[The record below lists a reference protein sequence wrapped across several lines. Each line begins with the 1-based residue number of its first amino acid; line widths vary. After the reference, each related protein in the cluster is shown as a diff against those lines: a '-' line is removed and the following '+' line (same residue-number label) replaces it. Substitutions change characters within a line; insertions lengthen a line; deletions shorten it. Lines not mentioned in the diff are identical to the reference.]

1 MIIRV
6 AHLYYDLM
14 NLYGEIGNLKV
25 IEYQLKKQKIN
36 VIIDKLSLNDKIE
49 FEKYDLIYM
58 GSGTKKSTLL
68 VLEDLKK
75 YKQQVKEYI
84 ENNKFMLV
92 TGNSINV
99 FSKKIGDTEALNI
112 FDFNIS
118 YSNTRLVGDVILDN
132 IIGFQNR
139 DTLIENNN
147 NPIFNNSEIG
157 IHYKNFYGT
166 YIIGPLL
173 IRNPNFSQKFI
184 KNLIISKKNDFKF
197 RKFDFEIDKK
207 ASKSYVETYYN

>member
-118 YSNTRLVGDVILDN
+118 YSNARLVGDVILDN

-157 IHYKNFYGT
+157 IHYKNFYAT

>member
-1 MIIRV
+1 MTIRV

-49 FEKYDLIYM
+49 FEKYDLIYI

-84 ENNKFMLV
+84 ENNKFMIV

-118 YSNTRLVGDVILDN
+118 YSNARLVGDVILDN

-207 ASKSYVETYYN
+207 ASKSYVEIYYN

>member
-1 MIIRV
+1 MTIRV

-36 VIIDKLSLNDKIE
+36 VTIDKLSLNDKIE

-118 YSNTRLVGDVILDN
+118 YSNARLVGDVILDN

-147 NPIFNNSEIG
+147 NPIFNNLEIG

>member
-1 MIIRV
+1 MTIRV

-118 YSNTRLVGDVILDN
+118 YSNARLVGDVILDN

-147 NPIFNNSEIG
+147 NPIFNNLEIG

>member
-1 MIIRV
+1 MTIRV

-36 VIIDKLSLNDKIE
+36 VTIDKLSLNDKIE

>member
-1 MIIRV
+1 MTIRV

-49 FEKYDLIYM
+49 FEKYDLIYI

-118 YSNTRLVGDVILDN
+118 YSNARLVGDVILDN

-166 YIIGPLL
+166 YIIGTLL

-207 ASKSYVETYYN
+207 ASKSYVEIYYN

>member
-1 MIIRV
+1 MTIRV

-118 YSNTRLVGDVILDN
+118 YSNARLVGDVILDN

-147 NPIFNNSEIG
+147 NPIFNNLEIG

-207 ASKSYVETYYN
+207 ASKSYVEIYYN

>member
-1 MIIRV
+1 MTIRV

-118 YSNTRLVGDVILDN
+118 YSNARLVGDVILDN

-173 IRNPNFSQKFI
+173 IKNPNFSQKFI

>member
-1 MIIRV
+1 MTIRV

-36 VIIDKLSLNDKIE
+36 VIIGRLSLDDKIE

-118 YSNTRLVGDVILDN
+118 YSNARLVGDVILDN

>member
-1 MIIRV
+1 MTIRV

-49 FEKYDLIYM
+49 FEKYDLIYI

-118 YSNTRLVGDVILDN
+118 YSNARLVGDVILDN

-173 IRNPNFSQKFI
+173 IKNPNFSQKFI

>member
-49 FEKYDLIYM
+49 FEKYDLIYI

-207 ASKSYVETYYN
+207 ASKSYVEIYYN

>member
-1 MIIRV
+1 MTIRV

-118 YSNTRLVGDVILDN
+118 YSNARLVGDVILDN

-173 IRNPNFSQKFI
+173 IKNPNFSQKFI
-184 KNLIISKKNDFKF
+184 KSLIISKKNDFKF

>member
-1 MIIRV
+1 MTIRV
-6 AHLYYDLM
+6 AYLYYDLM

-58 GSGTKKSTLL
+58 GSGTKKFTLL

-75 YKQQVKEYI
+75 YKQQIKEYI

>member
-1 MIIRV
+1 MTMRV

-49 FEKYDLIYM
+49 FEKYDLIYI

-112 FDFNIS
+112 FYFNIS
-118 YSNTRLVGDVILDN
+118 YSNARLVGDVILDN

-207 ASKSYVETYYN
+207 ASKSYVEIYYN

>member
-1 MIIRV
+1 MTIRV

-49 FEKYDLIYM
+49 FEKYDLIYI

-75 YKQQVKEYI
+75 YKKQVKEYI

-112 FDFNIS
+112 FDCNIS

-139 DTLIENNN
+139 DTVIENNN
-147 NPIFNNSEIG
+147 NPIFNNSSS
-157 IHYKNFYGT
+157 
-166 YIIGPLL
+166 L
-173 IRNPNFSQKFI
+173 
-184 KNLIISKKNDFKF
+184 
-197 RKFDFEIDKK
+197 
-207 ASKSYVETYYN
+207 

>member
-1 MIIRV
+1 MTIRV

-25 IEYQLKKQKIN
+25 VEYQLKKQKIN

-118 YSNTRLVGDVILDN
+118 YSNARLVGDVILDN

-147 NPIFNNSEIG
+147 NPIFNNLEIG

>member
-1 MIIRV
+1 MTIRV

-36 VIIDKLSLNDKIE
+36 VTIDKLSLNDKIE
-49 FEKYDLIYM
+49 FEKYDLIYI

-118 YSNTRLVGDVILDN
+118 YSNARLVGDVILDN

-173 IRNPNFSQKFI
+173 IKNPNFSQKFI

>member
-1 MIIRV
+1 MTIRV

-36 VIIDKLSLNDKIE
+36 VIIDRLSLDDKIE

-118 YSNTRLVGDVILDN
+118 YSNARLVGDVILDN

>member
-1 MIIRV
+1 MTIRV

-36 VIIDKLSLNDKIE
+36 VTIDKLSLNDKIE
-49 FEKYDLIYM
+49 FEKYDLIYI

-118 YSNTRLVGDVILDN
+118 YSNARLVGDVILDN

-173 IRNPNFSQKFI
+173 IRNPNFSQKFT

>member
-1 MIIRV
+1 MTIRV

-49 FEKYDLIYM
+49 FEKYDLIYI

-118 YSNTRLVGDVILDN
+118 YSNARLVGDVILDN

-207 ASKSYVETYYN
+207 ASKSYVEIYYN

>member
-1 MIIRV
+1 MTIRV

-36 VIIDKLSLNDKIE
+36 VIIDRLSLDDKIE

-118 YSNTRLVGDVILDN
+118 YSNARLVGDVILDN

-173 IRNPNFSQKFI
+173 IRNPNFSQKLI
-184 KNLIISKKNDFKF
+184 KSLIISKKNDFKF

>member
-1 MIIRV
+1 MTIRV

-36 VIIDKLSLNDKIE
+36 VTIDKLSLNDKIE
-49 FEKYDLIYM
+49 FEKYDLIYI

-118 YSNTRLVGDVILDN
+118 YSNARLVGDVILDN

-207 ASKSYVETYYN
+207 ASKSYVEIYYN

>member
-1 MIIRV
+1 MTIRV

-49 FEKYDLIYM
+49 FEKYDLIYI

-118 YSNTRLVGDVILDN
+118 YSNARLVGDVILDN

-147 NPIFNNSEIG
+147 NPIFNNLEIG

>member
-1 MIIRV
+1 MTIRV

-84 ENNKFMLV
+84 E
-92 TGNSINV
+92 SI
-99 FSKKIGDTEALNI
+99 T
-112 FDFNIS
+112 
-118 YSNTRLVGDVILDN
+118 
-132 IIGFQNR
+132 
-139 DTLIENNN
+139 
-147 NPIFNNSEIG
+147 
-157 IHYKNFYGT
+157 
-166 YIIGPLL
+166 
-173 IRNPNFSQKFI
+173 
-184 KNLIISKKNDFKF
+184 
-197 RKFDFEIDKK
+197 
-207 ASKSYVETYYN
+207 

>member
-1 MIIRV
+1 MTIRV

-118 YSNTRLVGDVILDN
+118 YSNARLVGDVILDN

>member
-1 MIIRV
+1 MTIRV

-49 FEKYDLIYM
+49 FEKYDLIYI

-118 YSNTRLVGDVILDN
+118 YSNARLVGDVILDN

-139 DTLIENNN
+139 DTLIENNS

-207 ASKSYVETYYN
+207 ASKSYVEIYYN

>member
-1 MIIRV
+1 MTIRV

-49 FEKYDLIYM
+49 FEKYDLIYI

-118 YSNTRLVGDVILDN
+118 YSNARLVGDVILDN

-197 RKFDFEIDKK
+197 RKFDFEI
-207 ASKSYVETYYN
+207 YYN

>member
-1 MIIRV
+1 MTIRV

-49 FEKYDLIYM
+49 FEKYDLIYI

-118 YSNTRLVGDVILDN
+118 YSNARLIGDVILDN

>member
-1 MIIRV
+1 MTIRV

-25 IEYQLKKQKIN
+25 IEYQLNKQKIN

-49 FEKYDLIYM
+49 FEKYDLIYI

-118 YSNTRLVGDVILDN
+118 YSNARLVGDVILDN

>member
-49 FEKYDLIYM
+49 FEKYDLIYI

>member
-1 MIIRV
+1 MTIRV

-36 VIIDKLSLNDKIE
+36 VIIDRLSLDDKIE

-118 YSNTRLVGDVILDN
+118 YSNARLVGDVILDN

-207 ASKSYVETYYN
+207 ASKSYVEIYYN

>member
-1 MIIRV
+1 
-6 AHLYYDLM
+6 M

-49 FEKYDLIYM
+49 FEKYDLIYI

>member
-1 MIIRV
+1 MTIRV

-118 YSNTRLVGDVILDN
+118 YSNARLVGDVILDN

-207 ASKSYVETYYN
+207 ASKSYVEIYYN

>member
-1 MIIRV
+1 MTIRV

-36 VIIDKLSLNDKIE
+36 VIIDRLSLDDKIE

-118 YSNTRLVGDVILDN
+118 YSNARLVGDVILDN

-197 RKFDFEIDKK
+197 RFGFK
-207 ASKSYVETYYN
+207 

>member
-1 MIIRV
+1 MTIRV

-36 VIIDKLSLNDKIE
+36 IIIDKLSLNDKIE
-49 FEKYDLIYM
+49 FEKYDLIYI

-118 YSNTRLVGDVILDN
+118 YSNARLVGDVILDN

-207 ASKSYVETYYN
+207 ASKSYVEIYYN

>member
-1 MIIRV
+1 MTIRV

-118 YSNTRLVGDVILDN
+118 YSNARLVGDVILDN

-157 IHYKNFYGT
+157 VHYKNFYGT

>member
-1 MIIRV
+1 MTIRV

-36 VIIDKLSLNDKIE
+36 VTIDKLSLNDKIE
-49 FEKYDLIYM
+49 FEKYDLIYI

-118 YSNTRLVGDVILDN
+118 YSNARLVGDVILDN

>member
-1 MIIRV
+1 MTIRV

-49 FEKYDLIYM
+49 FEKYDLIYI

>member
-1 MIIRV
+1 MTIRV

-36 VIIDKLSLNDKIE
+36 VIIDRLSLNDKIE
-49 FEKYDLIYM
+49 FEKYDLIYI

-112 FDFNIS
+112 FDFNVS
-118 YSNTRLVGDVILDN
+118 YSNARLVGDVILDN

-207 ASKSYVETYYN
+207 ASKSYVEIYYN